1 MGFILSKVEG
11 RIKTG
16 LAIAAAL
23 ALSFFVTRY
32 ALTHIPDEARKL
44 PYFAFCSFSRMLA
57 AYILSLAFA
66 LTYGYAAATRK
77 WAEKVL
83 LPALDILQSV
93 PVLGFFPV
101 AVGFFILL
109 LRGERVGIELASVFL
124 IFTSQAWNMA
134 FGVYES
140 IITIP
145 KDILRATAAY
155 GTRGWLKFKR
165 LYFPAS
171 LPKLVYN
178 SMMSW
183 AGGWYFLMACEIIA
197 LGARRFTLPGL
208 GSFLLDGS
216 DKGRIDLILLG
227 LAVLILIIVALDAL
241 FWRPLTFWANKFT
254 YQMAPAG
261 QTTPQSV
268 WLSWIKDGLILL
280 RFDRGWVALL
290 MLVGIVNQ
298 PIKNLIGRVENS
310 SVWSRI
316 KQVLRG
322 VSLAILAAGALY
334 GTYWATQGIV
344 RLFSNPIPPEA
355 KAIPLSILA
364 SFLRLTMAY
373 VLCLA
378 WTVPTA
384 ILIGENERISK
395 FLMPLIQVTASIPAT
410 ALFPLIVVVVVHHLW
425 GGMNLASILLILTGM
440 QWYVLFNLIAGV
452 RAIPADLKEAARS
465 FGISRWSYLRRVILP
480 GIFPSLI
487 TGSITG
493 WGGGWNALIVSEYL
507 RFQGKTRTA
516 FGIGMLL
523 NKATYE
529 TGNSLMILL
538 CLVGMV
544 AVIVPMN
551 QLLWRKLYAKAS
563 IKYVIEL

>member
-1 MGFILSKVEG
+1 
-11 RIKTG
+11 
-16 LAIAAAL
+16 
-23 ALSFFVTRY
+23 
-32 ALTHIPDEARKL
+32 
-44 PYFAFCSFSRMLA
+44 MLA
-57 AYILSLAFA
+57 AYILSLTFA
-66 LTYGYAAATRK
+66 LTYGYAAAARK

-83 LPALDILQSV
+83 LPALDVLQSV

-109 LRGERVGIELASVFL
+109 FRGERVGIELASVFL

-140 IITIP
+140 TTTIP
-145 KDILRATAAY
+145 KDILRATASY

-208 GSFLLDGS
+208 GSFLLDSS
-216 DKGRIDLILLG
+216 DKGRVDLILLG

-241 FWRPLTFWANKFT
+241 FWRPLTSWAKKFT
-254 YQMAPAG
+254 YQMTPAG

-268 WLSWIKDGLILL
+268 WLSQIKDMFILF
-280 RFDRGWVALL
+280 RFNRGWVALL
-290 MLVGIVNQ
+290 RLARIVNQ
-298 PIKNLIGRVENS
+298 PINNLIRRVENLRA
-310 SVWSRI
+310 WPRI
-316 KQVLRG
+316 KRALRSI
-322 VSLAILAAGALY
+322 SLAVLAAAALY
-334 GTYWATQGIV
+334 GTYWALQGLM
-344 RLFSNPIPPEA
+344 RLFSHPIPSEA

-364 SFLRLTMAY
+364 SFLRLAMAY
-373 VLCLA
+373 ILCLA

-384 ILIGENERISK
+384 VLIGENERVSR

-452 RAIPADLKEAARS
+452 RAIPADLKEAVRS
-465 FGISRWSYLRRVILP
+465 FGVSRWSYLRRVLLP

-507 RFQGKTRTA
+507 RFQGKTRTV

-523 NKATYE
+523 DKATYE

-538 CLVGMV
+538 CLVGIIM
-544 AVIVPMN
+544 VIVLMN

-563 IKYVIEL
+563 TKYVIEL